1 MSATASV
8 KDLVKAISTFLSSP
22 TLPLPEDLVLVIEA
36 YLEKHPRRDDPAADR
51 LQEELLQLHQ
61 RFVHGHP
68 ARFAAFLSILSSL
81 RPSLFTGPKALQWFE
96 ILNDDVLESVWQEKD
111 LAGETLS
118 VIEATLA
125 SKSDDSEGLKSM
137 LVRSLDRWI
146 GFADVAAQSGEPS
159 IIFKERMIRQT
170 LVTWG
175 KKQPKLLFETLNA
188 RFLKR
193 ESRARCISLLC
204 EFVRMQPPHLH
215 LVAQTPLLD
224 NIITCLQHDTST
236 TVVSLALTALTMLL
250 PHLPSALV
258 PYLPTLFN
266 IYARLLFWDRERSPE
281 TNLSSPGIP
290 AGDGDQWE
298 TVRFSPESE
307 DVEIPQLL
315 EYFTLL
321 YGLYP
326 INFMDYIRKPQRYLR
341 HANAPNPD
349 DIEVQPS
356 EIRHRSEKFRQMH
369 LLHPNFYSLTIDSEK
384 TDFGRWIKSEPAVV
398 VAECMALCVANGPV
412 PENAV
417 SSMPLGGDTSPYGGD
432 EADRSSSGGALLSSS
447 VVLSPPQGPLNTS
460 WRHGQSMTV
469 ESSVGS
475 RANSTVMRQNSQ
487 SSHLS
492 RKESLELGARDTSV
506 DSPTLHPLM
515 VLSPSQTQLQ
525 EMIHSN
531 KVMKSNIGQSLTN
544 DSVPSLALSHQESVS
559 ERPFSTTVP
568 QAQSAIRLPLAVT
581 ENGGEV
587 ARLRRQIMVLNNDLN
602 FERYMKQQHMAHIGE
617 LRRSHMK
624 EAATEA
630 ETQSLII
637 NNRNLRSQVENAKRA
652 ELQVRKDSERS
663 RTLAKKWEA
672 DLSAKLK
679 TLREEQKK
687 RNAEMDSLKRELD
700 YAREECEKLRAL
712 VCDFEV
718 KEINAKQT
726 MQSIDVD
733 MAELARLRGVV
744 ERLTA
749 SERDYQAR
757 QLETEIKL
765 AEASAAEQRAEVLAM
780 QVQSLQGELQAT
792 QDHYES
798 HMMVLNTELASAL
811 NGGGRGGRGGGE
823 SDEVTA
829 MFESA
834 LAASRAK
841 QAELQK
847 QYGQLMRK
855 HAVLQA
861 QLLDRA
867 QGTRAGRDGVT
878 GSADADA
885 EVSAIVGRSF
895 GSQRAAWMQR
905 GMSDPESLGTSQQGS
920 IGSGAS
926 SASTATH
933 RPSTPPPA
941 QGGVGSPSTT
951 SGNSPQGERYYG
963 RGGVQ
968 NLMSKDKKEKKRDEA
983 EKKEKKS
990 SGMRGI
996 RGFV

>member
-22 TLPLPEDLVLVIEA
+22 TLPLPEDLGLVIEA

-118 VIEATLA
+118 VIESTLA
-125 SKSDDSEGLKSM
+125 SKLDESEGLKLM

-417 SSMPLGGDTSPYGGD
+417 SSTPLGGDTSPYGGD

-447 VVLSPPQGPLNTS
+447 VVLSPPQGPFNTS
-460 WRHGQSMTV
+460 WRHGQSVTV
-469 ESSVGS
+469 ESSAGS

-492 RKESLELGARDTSV
+492 RKESLELRVRDTSV

-544 DSVPSLALSHQESVS
+544 DSVPSLALSHQESIS

-617 LRRSHMK
+617 LRRCHMK

-733 MAELARLRGVV
+733 MAELGRLRGVV

-823 SDEVTA
+823 SDEVMAT
-829 MFESA
+829 FESA

-855 HAVLQA
+855 YTVLQA

-867 QGTRAGRDGVT
+867 QNTRAGRDGVT

-926 SASTATH
+926 SASMAIR

-968 NLMSKDKKEKKRDEA
+968 NLMRKDKKEKKKDEA

>member
-1 MSATASV
+1 MRT
-8 KDLVKAISTFLSSP
+8 
-22 TLPLPEDLVLVIEA
+22 
-36 YLEKHPRRDDPAADR
+36 
-51 LQEELLQLHQ
+51 
-61 RFVHGHP
+61 
-68 ARFAAFLSILSSL
+68 
-81 RPSLFTGPKALQWFE
+81 
-96 ILNDDVLESVWQEKD
+96 
-111 LAGETLS
+111 
-118 VIEATLA
+118 
-125 SKSDDSEGLKSM
+125 
-137 LVRSLDRWI
+137 
-146 GFADVAAQSGEPS
+146 
-159 IIFKERMIRQT
+159 
-170 LVTWG
+170 
-175 KKQPKLLFETLNA
+175 
-188 RFLKR
+188 
-193 ESRARCISLLC
+193 
-204 EFVRMQPPHLH
+204 QPPHLH

-224 NIITCLQHDTST
+224 NIITCLQRDTST
-236 TVVSLALTALTMLL
+236 TVVCLAVTALTMLL
-250 PHLPSALV
+250 PHLPSSLV

-266 IYARLLFWDRERSPE
+266 IYARLLFWDRELSPE
-281 TNLSSPGIP
+281 TNISSPSVQT
-290 AGDGDQWE
+290 GDGDQWE
-298 TVRFSPESE
+298 TVRFSPLSE
-307 DVEIPQLL
+307 DTEIPQLL

-369 LLHPNFYSLTIDSEK
+369 LLHPNFYSLTIESEK

-398 VAECMALCVANGPV
+398 VAECMALCVANDPV

-447 VVLSPPQGPLNTS
+447 AVLSPSQGPLNTS
-460 WRHGQSMTV
+460 WRHAQSTAV
-469 ESSVGS
+469 ESSAGS
-475 RANSTVMRQNSQ
+475 RAHSTVMRQNSQ
-487 SSHLS
+487 SSRLS
-492 RKESLELGARDTSV
+492 RRESLELRTRDASV

-515 VLSPSQTQLQ
+515 VPSPSQTQLQ

-531 KVMKSNIGQSLTN
+531 KVMKSNLGQSLAN
-544 DSVPSLALSHQESVS
+544 DSVPSLALSHQESIP
-559 ERPFSTTVP
+559 ERSFSTAVP
-568 QAQSAIRLPLAVT
+568 QAPPAIRSPLAVT
-581 ENGGEV
+581 ESGDEV

-617 LRRSHMK
+617 LRRRHMK

-637 NNRNLRSQVENAKRA
+637 NNRNLKSQVENAKRA

-679 TLREEQKK
+679 TLREEQRK
-687 RNAEMDSLKRELD
+687 RSAEMESLKRELD
-700 YAREECEKLRAL
+700 YAKDECEKLRAL
-712 VCDFEV
+712 VCDAEV
-718 KEINAKQT
+718 KEVNSKQT

-757 QLETEIKL
+757 QLETETKL
-765 AEASAAEQRAEVLAM
+765 AEAAAAEQRAEALAM
-780 QVQSLQGELQAT
+780 QVQSLQDELQAT

-798 HMMVLNTELASAL
+798 QIAVLNTELAEAL
-811 NGGGRGGRGGGE
+811 KNGRRRGTDG
-823 SDEVTA
+823 EVTA

-855 HAVLQA
+855 HAILQA
-861 QLLDRA
+861 QLLDKAA
-867 QGTRAGRDGVT
+867 QNTRARNDVT

-895 GSQRAAWMQR
+895 SQRAAWMQR
-905 GMSDPESLGTSQQGS
+905 GMSDPESAELSQQGS
-920 IGSGAS
+920 IDSGTS
-926 SASTATH
+926 SANTAIH
-933 RPSTPPPA
+933 RPSTPPAP
-941 QGGVGSPSTT
+941 GRVDSPSN
-951 SGNSPQGERYYG
+951 SGNSPQGDRYHG
-963 RGGVQ
+963 RG
-968 NLMSKDKKEKKRDEA
+968 M
-983 EKKEKKS
+983 
-990 SGMRGI
+990 
-996 RGFV
+996 F

>member
-22 TLPLPEDLVLVIEA
+22 TLPLPEDLGLIIEA

-118 VIEATLA
+118 VIESTLA
-125 SKSDDSEGLKSM
+125 SKLDDSEGLKLM

-250 PHLPSALV
+250 SHLPSALV
-258 PYLPTLFN
+258 SYLPTLFN

-315 EYFTLL
+315 GYFTLL

-417 SSMPLGGDTSPYGGD
+417 SSTPLGGDTSPYGGD

-447 VVLSPPQGPLNTS
+447 VVLSPPQGPFNTS
-460 WRHGQSMTV
+460 WRHGQSVTV
-469 ESSVGS
+469 ESSAGS

-492 RKESLELGARDTSV
+492 RKESLELRVRDTSV

-617 LRRSHMK
+617 LRRCHMK

-733 MAELARLRGVV
+733 MAELGRLRGVV

-765 AEASAAEQRAEVLAM
+765 AKASAAEQRAEVLAM

-829 MFESA
+829 TFESA

-855 HAVLQA
+855 YTVLQA

-867 QGTRAGRDGVT
+867 QNTRAGRDGVP

-926 SASTATH
+926 SASMAIR

-968 NLMSKDKKEKKRDEA
+968 NLMRKDKKEKKKDEA